1 MKTVP
6 EGAGGERRLT
16 SWHILCDFDGT
27 IATEDVTDSL
37 LARFADPEWRAIEA
51 DWKAGLI
58 GSRECMA
65 RQVALIRAA
74 PDEIERHLADIEIE
88 RHFAGFVR
96 LCQTLDVPLT
106 IVSDGIDYAI
116 RFLLSREG
124 LGHISVISNRLERTS
139 ADTYCLRFPYAN
151 NSCTAGSGTC
161 KCATRSLHT
170 PPRRA
175 LLIGDGAS
183 DFCAASEVDLV
194 FAKDALLDHC
204 RKVDAP
210 HVACGNFAEAQSL
223 LAALVGEQAELPA
236 AFAFPRFIEDFPL

>member
-1 MKTVP
+1 MT
-6 EGAGGERRLT
+6 A
-16 SWHILCDFDGT
+16 WHILCDFDGT

-65 RQVALIRAA
+65 RQVALIHAT
-74 PDEIERHLADIEIE
+74 PDEIERHLASIEIDPD
-88 RHFAGFVR
+88 FAGFVR
-96 LCQTLDVPLT
+96 LCRTLGVPLT
-106 IVSDGIDYAI
+106 VVSDGIDYAI
-116 RFLLSREG
+116 RFLLSRAG
-124 LGHISVISNRLERTS
+124 LGHVAVISNRLEQTS
-139 ADTYCLRFPYAN
+139 ADTYRLRFPYAN
-151 NSCTAGSGTC
+151 NSCSAGSGTC
-161 KCATRSLHT
+161 KCAVRSLHT

-210 HVACGNFAEAQSL
+210 HVACGDFAEAQSL
-223 LAALVGEQAELPA
+223 LTTLVGEPAESPA
-236 AFAFPRFIEDFPL
+236 VFAFPRFVEDSPL